1 MARTAV
7 TVRAARW
14 SAKHPWRAILMW
26 IVFVVAAVGIS
37 TVVPQQQA
45 TDADHRTGE
54 SGTAAEIIEDAGLEE
69 PPSESILVTSDA
81 DELDQGAARGA
92 VKDLRTGIADVSGV
106 ESVGKAIPAE
116 DGSALLV
123 PVTMAGDAEDAGD
136 HVDGVL
142 DVTDDVAAAHPDLEI
157 SQAGEAS
164 VDQAIMDRVGEDLG
178 SAEKISLP
186 ITFVI
191 MLVAFGALIAAG
203 IPVLLAITSVIAT
216 LGLYAPLSYLAPDD
230 GTVAN
235 VVLLIG
241 MAVGVDYSLFYLKR
255 EREERAKGR
264 STLDAVEIAARTS
277 GHAVVV
283 SGFAVM
289 VAMSGLFIAADVTF
303 ASLAAGSMLVVGV
316 AVVGSLTVLPALLV
330 KMGHWVDRPR
340 VPFLWR
346 LNRRIGKGGIASRIL
361 GPVVRH
367 PKRSAIGSILILAV
381 AATPVLGMKL
391 EQGTLQTLPKD
402 LDAVQSM
409 AQIQEKFPQ
418 DADTVQI
425 AVSTDKGTID
435 AATSELRAIEREALD
450 GDDFART
457 GSDQLKVAHDGSGA
471 VLTLPTTHP
480 EGSEA
485 NETAMLKLRDKVDS
499 KPGGELE
506 GTEWAVG
513 GGVGRVY
520 DASHHLSDRLPLV
533 VGFVLAL
540 TLVMMLV
547 MFRSVV
553 LALMTTLLN
562 LLSVGASFGV
572 MVLVFQNTWAE
583 SMLDFNSTGSI
594 IDWTP
599 LFCFVVLVGL
609 SMDYHVFV
617 LTRVREGLRN
627 GLSHRAAVERG
638 VRDTAS
644 VVTSAAL
651 VMVSVFAVF
660 ATLSMIEMKIM
671 GVVLATA
678 ILIDATIVRLVLL
691 PSLLLACEPLLRRFD
706 RREASHGEP
715 EAVTEERVPQL
726 V

>member
-14 SAKHPWRAILMW
+14 SAEHPWRAILMW
-26 IVFVVAAVGIS
+26 VVFVAAAVGVS
-37 TVVPQQQA
+37 TVVPKQE
-45 TDADHRTGE
+45 TSDADYRTGE
-54 SGTAAEIIEDAGLEE
+54 SGTAAQIIEDAGLEE
-69 PPSESILVTSDA
+69 PPSESIIVTSDA
-81 DELDQGAARGA
+81 EQLDQATAQSA
-92 VKDLRTGIADVSGV
+92 VKELRTGVADVDGV
-106 ESVGKAIPAE
+106 ESVGKAIPSE

-123 PVTMAGDAEDAGD
+123 PVTMAGDEDDAGE

-142 DVTDDVAAAHPDLEI
+142 DVTTEVAAAHPDLQIGE
-157 SQAGEAS
+157 AGDAS
-164 VDQAIMDRVGEDLG
+164 VDDAIMERVGEDLS
-178 SAEKISLP
+178 SAESMSLP
-186 ITFVI
+186 ITFGI
-191 MLVAFGALIAAG
+191 MLIAFGALIAAG
-203 IPVLLAITSVIAT
+203 IPVLLAITSVVAT

-264 STLDAVEIAARTS
+264 STLDAVEVAARTS

-289 VAMSGLFIAADVTF
+289 VAMSGLFIASDVTF
-303 ASLAAGSMLVVGV
+303 ASLAAGSILVVGV

-330 KMGHWVDRPR
+330 KLGRWVDRPR

-346 LNRRIGKGGIASRIL
+346 LNRRIGKGGIAGRIL

-367 PKRSAIGSILILAV
+367 PKRSAIGSIVVLAV
-381 AATPVLGMKL
+381 AATPLVGMKL
-391 EQGTLQTLPKD
+391 EQGSLETLPKD
-402 LDAVQSM
+402 IPAVQTLS
-409 AQIQEKFPQ
+409 QIQEKFPQ
-418 DADTVQI
+418 DADTVQV
-425 AVSTDKGTID
+425 AVSADPDTID
-435 AATSELRAIEREALD
+435 AVTGELRSIEKEALA
-450 GDDFART
+450 GDDFATT
-457 GSDQLKVAHDGSGA
+457 GADQLDVAEDGSGA

-480 EGSEA
+480 EGSDA
-485 NETAMLKLRDKVDS
+485 NEQAMLDIRDQVGQQ
-499 KPGGELE
+499 PGGDLE

-513 GGVGRVY
+513 GGVGQTY
-520 DASHHLSDRLPLV
+520 DASHHLSERLPWV
-533 VGFVLAL
+533 VGFVLVL

-547 MFRSVV
+547 MFRSAV
-553 LALMTTLLN
+553 LALLTTLLN
-562 LLSVGASFGV
+562 LLSVGAAFGI
-572 MVLVFQNTWAE
+572 MTLVFQNTWAE
-583 SMLDFNSTGSI
+583 SLLDFESSGSI

-617 LTRVREGLRN
+617 LSRVREGLRN

-644 VVTSAAL
+644 VVTSAAF

-678 ILIDATIVRLVLL
+678 ILIDATLVRLVLL
-691 PSLLLACEPLLRRFD
+691 PSLLLVCEPLLRGFG
-706 RREASHGEP
+706 RREARRGSP
-715 EAVTEERVPQL
+715 EIETEERVPAL